1 MPPKPPLLPA
11 PPDPSPLLTDLYQ
24 FAMMQAYLDAGRTAP
39 ACFEFFVR
47 GLPRGRG
54 FLVAAG
60 LAQAVEWLQGLRFR
74 AQELDW
80 LRATGMFSG
89 TLLDY
94 LAQLRFDGDVD
105 AMPEGRVFFPG
116 EPILR
121 VVAPLPLAQF
131 VETRLI
137 NLLHLQ
143 TVIATKAAHLR
154 LRAPDRALI
163 DFGLRRAHG
172 AEAGLYAARAAWIAG
187 FDGTATLRAAAAWGI
202 PAQGTMAHAFV
213 QAFESETDAFAAFA
227 TARPRDLALV
237 IDTYDCARAATRILG
252 LMPRLSSR
260 GIALGAVR
268 IDSGDL
274 AAEARRV
281 RQILDG
287 GGLAHVR
294 ILASGGID
302 EDILEAHAR
311 EKPPID
317 GYGIGTS
324 LSTSSDAPA
333 LDCAYKLQDYAG
345 IARRKLSPGKATWP
359 GRKQVWRHYAPDGS
373 IAEDTLSLEGDE
385 QRGERLLTPVM
396 RQGRLIDDDVF
407 DLGGARRLCRADLAR
422 LPATA
427 RPAPRAG
434 FAPSV
439 APALRALAAATD
451 ARIAAEVGS

>member
-1 MPPKPPLLPA
+1 VPPKPPLLPA
-11 PPDPSPLLTDLYQ
+11 SPDPSPLLADLYQ
-24 FAMMQAYLDAGRTAP
+24 FAMMQAYLAAGRTAT

-47 GLPRGRG
+47 SLPPGRG

-74 AQELDW
+74 AEELDW
-80 LRATGMFSG
+80 LRASG
-89 TLLDY
+89 LVSEQLLEY
-94 LAQLRFDGDVD
+94 LAHLRFTGDVD

-121 VVAPLPLAQF
+121 VVAPLPIAQF

-143 TVIATKAAHLR
+143 TVVATKAAHLR
-154 LRAPDRALI
+154 LRAPGRTLI

-172 AEAGLYAARAAWIAG
+172 AEAGLFAARAAWIAG

-213 QAFESETDAFAAFA
+213 QAFERESDAFDAFA

-237 IDTYDCARAATRILG
+237 IDTYDCARAARRILA
-252 LMPRLSSR
+252 LMPGLAAR

-274 AAEARRV
+274 AAEAARV
-281 RQILDG
+281 RRILDE

-302 EDILEAHAR
+302 EALLEAHAR
-311 EKPPID
+311 AQPPID
-317 GYGIGTS
+317 GYGVGTS

-345 IARRKLSPGKATWP
+345 IARRKLSAGKATWP

-373 IAEDTLSLEGDE
+373 IAQDTLSIDADA

-396 RQGRLIDDDVF
+396 RQGRVVDDDVF
-407 DLGGARRLCRADLAR
+407 DLDAARSLCRADLAR

-427 RPAPRAG
+427 RPAPRTG
-434 FAPSV
+434 FAPTI

-451 ARIAAEVGS
+451 ARIATEAEA